1 MPLDSR
7 LLTPVVED
15 NSWCPSVL
23 AGLRL
28 LAALRVREALR
39 DGGDVVGE
47 SCGRREGVGGLGGG
61 GQQRLLHHLQGVLGH
76 HLQVTLEVPLRRVA
90 ASTPATRPEA

>member
-1 MPLDSR
+1 MRPLDSSR
-7 LLTPVVED
+7 VPLP
-15 NSWCPSVL
+15 L

-28 LAALRVREALR
+28 LPALRVREALR

-47 SCGRREGVGGLGGG
+47 ADGRCEGVGGLGGG

-76 HLQVTLEVPLRRVA
+76 HLQVTLEVPLARVA
-90 ASTPATRPEA
+90 TSTPAKRRENQ

>member
-1 MPLDSR
+1 M
-7 LLTPVVED
+7 TPVIED
-15 NSWCPSVL
+15 NSRCPSVL

-47 SCGRREGVGGLGGG
+47 SGGRREGVGGLGGG

>member
-1 MPLDSR
+1 MRPLDSSR
-7 LLTPVVED
+7 VPLP
-15 NSWCPSVL
+15 L

-47 SCGRREGVGGLGGG
+47 ADGWREGVGGLGSG

-76 HLQVTLEVPLRRVA
+76 HLQVTLEVPLGRVA
-90 ASTPATRPEA
+90 ASTPATRREHQ